1 MKLLHILLISGLV
14 AGQTNQAQLSEA
26 ARKLLRRPRTGD
38 ARLTWPD
45 GRKKKGQIIR
55 VTDQF
60 VTFEAKNRSSCED
73 VELSK
78 IANVHWL
85 GTPRQDAAGRVE
97 AAIVIGAFA
106 APFYLGYAIAD
117 PFRRISPPLR
127 PLSGTWESI
136 GDGGKSTLEFK
147 GLTVQWRTTVISHG
161 RYSVVQD
168 RLHLVPVGAPETVIP
183 FRIQCWQ
190 LRLGS
195 ELFGFW
201 NAPRHVAPP
210 IVGQW
215 GDAETTVNFKPDGTF
230 EERKGDVRKG
240 TFVRTAG
247 GLDIHWSDGQDW
259 TAQIEHR
266 QIVVRLGSQVTKY
279 RYVPPGLDLDL

>member
-1 MKLLHILLISGLV
+1 MKLLYFLMVPLLVG
-14 AGQTNQAQLSEA
+14 GQTNQAQLSEA
-26 ARKLLRRPRTGD
+26 AKKLLHKPRTGD

-45 GRKKKGQIIR
+45 GRKKDGQIIR

-73 VELSK
+73 VELSA
-78 IANVHWL
+78 IAEVRWL
-85 GTPRQDAAGRVE
+85 GARGQDVGPYVE
-97 AAIVIGAFA
+97 AALLWAFL

-161 RYSVVQD
+161 RYFVVQD
-168 RLHLVPVGAPETVIP
+168 RLHFVPAGAPETVIP
-183 FRIQCWQ
+183 FRIQCRQ

-195 ELFGFW
+195 EVFGFW
-201 NAPRHVAPP
+201 FAPRHVAPP

-215 GDAETTVNFKPDGTF
+215 GGSEATVNFKPDGTF
-230 EERKGDVRKG
+230 EERKGEIRKG
-240 TFVRTAG
+240 TFERTPT
-247 GLDIHWSDGQDW
+247 GLKIRWPEGEAW
-259 TAQIEHR
+259 NAEIEHR
-266 QIVVRLGSQVTKY
+266 HIVVRLGSQITKY
-279 RYVPPGLDLDL
+279 RYVPPSPELDL